1 MWFTRPGAPRAG
13 LGRLPPEPLAPI
25 MNPVEDVPQATGAD
39 AVWGHPKESDRLDA
53 VGLTK
58 SLSDT
63 AVAVETVLDAE
74 LPRPSGAHAKL
85 FEAMRYSVLG
95 GGKRLRAFLVR
106 SGARLAGADDGGAL
120 LVAAA
125 LEMVHGY
132 SLIHDDLPAMDD
144 DDLRRGKPSCHVAF
158 DEATAILAGDALLTL
173 AFELAADP
181 RVHPDPSV
189 RCELVRAMAAAAG
202 GGGMV
207 GGQMIDLAA
216 EHGGA
221 DHDLIVTL
229 ERMKTG
235 ALIAFGCEAGA
246 ILARRDAGFRRAL
259 REFGYDVGLAFQ
271 IIDDVLD
278 VVGDESALGKT
289 VGKDAAAGKATFV
302 AALGVEAARK
312 EAGALV
318 ERALARLDGF
328 GDGAGLL
335 RDFGAYVLARRS

>member
-1 MWFTRPGAPRAG
+1 MEWG
-13 LGRLPPEPLAPI
+13 LPNVDKSPDESGLA
-25 MNPVEDVPQATGAD
+25 AA
-39 AVWGHPKESDRLDA
+39 
-53 VGLTK
+53 
-58 SLSDT
+58 LSET
-63 AVAVETVLDAE
+63 AAAVETILDAE
-74 LPRPSGAHAKL
+74 LPRPDGPEARL
-85 FEAMRYSVLG
+85 YEAMRYSVLG

-106 SGARLAGADDGGAL
+106 SGARLAGADDDGAR

-125 LEMVHGY
+125 IEMIHGY
-132 SLIHDDLPAMDD
+132 SLVHDDLPAMDD

-189 RCELVRAMAAAAG
+189 RCEIVRAMAVAAG

-216 EHGGA
+216 ENGAA

-235 ALIAFGCEAGA
+235 AIIAFSCEAGA
-246 ILARRDAGFRRAL
+246 ILAGRDAGFRRAL

-278 VVGDESALGKT
+278 VVGDEATLGKT
-289 VGKDAAAGKATFV
+289 VGKDAAAGKATFI
-302 AALGVEAARK
+302 AALGLEGARREAA
-312 EAGALV
+312 ALV
-318 ERALARLDGF
+318 ERAVARLDGF
-328 GDGAGLL
+328 GEGAGPL
-335 RDFGAYVLARRS
+335 RAFGEYVLARQR

>member
-1 MWFTRPGAPRAG
+1 MGDLPVTPG
-13 LGRLPPEPLAPI
+13 LA
-25 MNPVEDVPQATGAD
+25 E
-39 AVWGHPKESDRLDA
+39 E
-53 VGLTK
+53 
-58 SLSDT
+58 LSET
-63 AVAVETVLDAE
+63 AAAVELVLDAE
-74 LPRPSGAHAKL
+74 LPRPDGPEARL
-85 FEAMRYSVLG
+85 FEAMRYSILG

-125 LEMVHGY
+125 TEMIHGY

-173 AFELAADP
+173 AFELAADS

-189 RCELVRAMAAAAG
+189 RCELVRAMAMAVG

-216 EHGGA
+216 GHGGA
-221 DHDLIVTL
+221 DYDLIVTL

-235 ALIAFGCEAGA
+235 ALIAFSCEAGA
-246 ILARRDAGFRRAL
+246 ILANRDTTFRRSL
-259 REFGYDVGLAFQ
+259 REFGYDAGLAFQ
-271 IIDDVLD
+271 VIDDVLD
-278 VVGDESALGKT
+278 VVGEESALGKT

-302 AALGVEAARK
+302 AALGVEGARQ

-318 ERALARLDGF
+318 ERAFARLDGF
-328 GDGAGLL
+328 GEGAGLL
-335 RDFGAYVLARRS
+335 RAFGEYLLARRS

>member
-1 MWFTRPGAPRAG
+1 MGDVANPSG
-13 LGRLPPEPLAPI
+13 LAEALA
-25 MNPVEDVPQATGAD
+25 
-39 AVWGHPKESDRLDA
+39 
-53 VGLTK
+53 
-58 SLSDT
+58 DT
-63 AVAVETVLDAE
+63 AAAVQSVLDAE
-74 LPRPSGAHAKL
+74 LPRPVGPPAQL
-85 FEAMRYSVLG
+85 YEAMRYSVLG

-106 SGARLAGADDGGAL
+106 SGARLAGAADDGAL

-125 LEMVHGY
+125 MEMIHGY

-144 DDLRRGKPSCHVAF
+144 DDLRRGKPSCHIAF

-181 RVHPDPSV
+181 RVHSDPSV

-216 EHGGA
+216 ERGA
-221 DHDLIVTL
+221 ADYDLIVTL

-246 ILARRDAGFRRAL
+246 ILASRDGELRRRL
-259 REFGYDVGLAFQ
+259 REFGYEVGLAFQ

-278 VVGDESALGKT
+278 VVGDETALGKT
-289 VGKDAAAGKATFV
+289 VGKDAAAGKATFI
-302 AALGVEAARK
+302 AALGEEGARREAV
-312 EAGALV
+312 ALV
-318 ERALARLDGF
+318 GRAIGRLEGLGDEAEPLRAF
-328 GDGAGLL
+328 GE
-335 RDFGAYVLARRS
+335 YVLKRRS

>member
-1 MWFTRPGAPRAG
+1 MGKRASDAG
-13 LGRLPPEPLAPI
+13 LAEA
-25 MNPVEDVPQATGAD
+25 
-39 AVWGHPKESDRLDA
+39 
-53 VGLTK
+53 LTE
-58 SLSDT
+58 T
-63 AVAVETVLDAE
+63 AAAVEAVLDAE
-74 LPRPSGAHAKL
+74 LPRPVGAPARL
-85 FEAMRYSVLG
+85 YEAMRYSVLG

-120 LVAAA
+120 MVAAA
-125 LEMVHGY
+125 IEMIHGY
-132 SLIHDDLPAMDD
+132 SLVHDDLPAMDD

-181 RVHPDPSV
+181 GVHPDPSV
-189 RCELVRAMAAAAG
+189 RCGIVRAMAVAAG

-216 EHGGA
+216 EHGHGGS

-235 ALIAFGCEAGA
+235 AIIAFSCEAGA
-246 ILARRDAGFRRAL
+246 ILAGRDAGFRRTL

-278 VVGDESALGKT
+278 VVGDEAALGKT

-302 AALGVEAARK
+302 GALGVEGARR
-312 EAGALV
+312 EARTLV
-318 ERALARLDGF
+318 ERGLARLDGF
-328 GDGAGLL
+328 GEDAGPL
-335 RDFGAYVLARRS
+335 RAFGEYVLARRS